1 MSIFDQLLILVGEPP
16 GSYVYHLVLLF
27 ALEAA
32 AAIALSQWWA
42 RRDAARARLTVAAG
56 GLFLLRLIPLLA
68 ALLAAASFLNA
79 LIALPPLDRAAST
92 LTLLF
97 IIWAFAFPEPQRLAD
112 VAVTGLVLIV
122 LLALGITWP
131 LWAQEVGAG
140 ASFYNASIQDLAWEI
155 AQIALM
161 LGGGLLLV
169 VRRKSDWLLGL
180 GLLSLLIA
188 GHVLHVFRTV
198 QLSNIPNAVRLAEL
212 VALPIFTAMVY
223 RRAHASDEA
232 MASTRPSAAAR
243 AAGDAR
249 PTSPGTAEPAS
260 RPKLGLDPKAAA
272 ALASLSTTASLEELA
287 QLMLLA
293 MAHTFRADLS
303 LLITPPDPSGIAS
316 IAGGY
321 DLIREKF
328 LPGASLPLSEVPEVA
343 SALYQ
348 GQSALLF
355 PDPHRAQIRYL
366 AVSVGVDHVGP
377 AFVAP
382 FISEEGSLLAAVVLI
397 SAYSERGWSPDDQQL
412 MEALAGPLAA
422 AIHSAEKTARL
433 NLEIEQQ
440 KTQLENAR
448 QEQQSAYATAGQV
461 TEELDAAR
469 AETERLTLEL
479 DRVQAE
485 MDQQREEADTLTREL
500 QARHEA
506 ELLQSELADEI
517 TTLRAHL
524 QQTQHETEE
533 RGRLEAELNAA
544 QERMEALAELEAKL
558 DSLAREAEARQ
569 QRAQE
574 LAAELERARAEAQSA
589 QTQAETHQQRVLEL
603 STELEQ
609 ARAEAQALSQ
619 KSTALLEAQTA
630 TATLAAETPA
640 PSPEIERLQAELE
653 QARQKAQDNERLE
666 EERQEAVENLKLQ
679 ASLAA
684 DLQMEITTYKQLET
698 QLQRELELTR
708 AELKK
713 FTDQTEASALVAQT
727 AGPALAEAQAALAAA
742 QTELDAKSQKLT
754 DALDQLGRK
763 ERQLAKAQE
772 ALSAMSGQSKSLE
785 QLQAQ
790 LLEKERRLA
799 AAQSELAALAERAHA
814 LPLAQQQLAEKEKQ
828 LGDAQLLIAEMYEQA
843 SALPALRE
851 QLAEKERLLAA
862 AQSAIA
868 APTGRTG
875 QLERLQAD
883 LAEAQA
889 ALAAQTEAL
898 AQAKAQLA
906 EKERQLSAAISDLAA
921 LAGPTQL
928 PDELAKARS
937 ALAQAHEQLA
947 EKERELAAERAHTP
961 TAAAGPPGMPRT
973 TAPFSAPSYEA
984 ILSLVQELRQPMSSI
999 VGYSD
1004 LLLGESV
1011 GILGALQHKFLER
1024 IMASCERME
1033 ALLDDLIRVTAFD
1046 SGKLKVARDSLDVM
1060 AVVEEAILGCG
1071 AQFREK
1077 SINLRL
1083 DLADNLP
1090 AVFADRDALR
1100 QIVSHL
1106 LNNAANASAIDGE
1119 VTLSVRVQPAGSAPQ
1134 GGPGDGLFIA
1144 VRDSGGGVAPDD
1156 QPRVFSRTYRADAPL
1171 IAGLGDTAGMGLF
1184 IAKALTEAQ
1193 GGRIWLTSEL
1203 GQGSTISV
1211 MLPIA
1216 GQPLPVGGN
1225 GSNPPDN

>member
-68 ALLAAASFLNA
+68 ALLAAASFLDP

-92 LTLLF
+92 LTLLL

-155 AQIALM
+155 VQIALM

-232 MASTRPSAAAR
+232 TGSTRPSAAAR

-303 LLITPPDPSGIAS
+303 LLLTPPDPSGIAS

-412 MEALAGPLAA
+412 MKALAAPLAA

-448 QEQQSAYATAGQV
+448 QEQQSAYATAEQV
-461 TEELDAAR
+461 TDELDAAR

-524 QQTQHETEE
+524 QETQHETEE
-533 RGRLEAELNAA
+533 RERLEAELNTAL
-544 QERMEALAELEAKL
+544 ERVEALAQLETKL
-558 DSLAREAEARQ
+558 EGLAREAEARQ

-603 STELEQ
+603 STALEQ

-666 EERQEAVENLKLQ
+666 EERKEAVENLKLQ

-684 DLQMEITTYKQLET
+684 DLQTDITTYKQLET

-772 ALSAMSGQSKSLE
+772 ALSATSGQSKSLE

-790 LLEKERRLA
+790 LLEKERR
-799 AAQSELAALAERAHA
+799 LAERAHA

-947 EKERELAAERAHTP
+947 EKERELAAERAHAP

-1083 DLADNLP
+1083 DLADDLP

-1144 VRDSGGGVAPDD
+1144 VRDSGGGIAPAD

>member
-97 IIWAFAFPEPQRLAD
+97 MIWAFAFPEPQRLAD

-155 AQIALM
+155 AQVALM

-249 PTSPGTAEPAS
+249 PTSSGAAEPAS
-260 RPKLGLDPKAAA
+260 RAKPGLDPKTAA
-272 ALASLSTTASLEELA
+272 ALASLSATASLEELA

-293 MAHTFRADLS
+293 VAHTFRADLS
-303 LLITPPDPSGIAS
+303 LLLTPPDPSGIAS

-328 LPGASLPLSEVPEVA
+328 LPGASLPLSEVPDVA

-412 MEALAGPLAA
+412 MEALAAPLAA

-433 NLEIEQQ
+433 DLEIEQQ
-440 KTQLENAR
+440 KAQLENAR
-448 QEQQSAYATAGQV
+448 QEQQSAYVTAEQV
-461 TEELDAAR
+461 TEELNAAR

-500 QARHEA
+500 KARHEA
-506 ELLQSELADEI
+506 DLRQSELADEV

-524 QQTQHETEE
+524 QETQHDTEE

-558 DSLAREAEARQ
+558 DSLTREAEAHQ

-574 LAAELERARAEAQSA
+574 LAAELELARAEAQAA
-589 QTQAETHQQRVLEL
+589 QTQAETHQQHVLEL
-603 STELEQ
+603 STALEQ

-619 KSTALLEAQTA
+619 KSIALLEAQTA
-630 TATLAAETPA
+630 TATLAAETSA

-653 QARQKAQDNERLE
+653 RAWQKAQDNERLE
-666 EERQEAVENLKLQ
+666 EERKEAVENLKLQ

-708 AELKK
+708 AELKR

-742 QTELDAKSQKLT
+742 QTELDAKSQKLI

-772 ALSAMSGQSKSLE
+772 ALSAMSGQSKALE

-814 LPLAQQQLAEKEKQ
+814 LPLTQQQFAEKEKQ

-862 AQSAIA
+862 AQSAVA

-937 ALAQAHEQLA
+937 ALA
-947 EKERELAAERAHTP
+947 HTP
-961 TAAAGPPGMPRT
+961 TAAAGPPGMPQT

-1083 DLADNLP
+1083 DLANDLP

-1100 QIVSHL
+1100 QIVAHL

-1134 GGPGDGLFIA
+1134 GGSGDGLLIA
-1144 VRDSGGGVAPDD
+1144 VRDSGGGIAPDD

-1193 GGRIWLTSEL
+1193 SGRIWLTSEL
-1203 GQGSTISV
+1203 GQGSTFSV

-1216 GQPLPVGGN
+1216 GQSLPVGGN